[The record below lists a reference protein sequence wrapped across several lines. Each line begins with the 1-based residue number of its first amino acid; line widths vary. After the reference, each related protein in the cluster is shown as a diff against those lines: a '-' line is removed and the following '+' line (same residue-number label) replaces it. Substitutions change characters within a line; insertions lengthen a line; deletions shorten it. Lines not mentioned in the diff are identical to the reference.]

1 MHPATLLLP
10 VCHSLVLPP
19 PLPLTGPPAQ
29 GPGLQALLLPLH
41 ALLQVQG
48 VLIQVLPLQV
58 PLPKRALPA
67 LLQQVALA
75 APSSVAQGPQALCT

>member
-1 MHPATLLLP
+1 
-10 VCHSLVLPP
+10 VLP
-19 PLPLTGPPAQ
+19 PLPLAAPLLQ
-29 GPGLQALLLPLH
+29 GPGLQALPLPLR

-48 VLIQVLPLQV
+48 VLVQALPLQE

-75 APSSVAQGPQALCT
+75 APS